1 MWCRLFKVWWEMEFT
16 QRNCFDKDEEI
27 ARYAQSFFDC
37 YLLSELFLK
46 IRKVS
51 EKIAL
56 PQIEKMVK

>member
-1 MWCRLFKVWWEMEFT
+1 M
-16 QRNCFDKDEEI
+16 RNL
-27 ARYAQSFFDC
+27 FFDC
-37 YLLSELFLK
+37 FLLSEVFLK

>member
-1 MWCRLFKVWWEMEFT
+1 MEFT